1 MTTYEKIQ
9 KDIKDA
15 MIDKN
20 NVKRDCLRSLVSD
33 IKNQTINSGKEL
45 TEEIVIKC
53 VQKSVK
59 QHNDSIEHFK
69 SAGREDLAL
78 KEMEEKNYLES
89 YLPKMM
95 DENETRQ
102 VIDNILQ
109 NIEPLKKNMGLIMKQ
124 LPKETDKGMASRILK
139 ESLK

>member
-59 QHNDSIEHFK
+59 QHNDSIEQFK

-124 LPKETDKGMASRILK
+124 LPKETDKGIASRILK
-139 ESLK
+139 EILK